1 MINKNGHWSSS
12 ENRSIDLKLE
22 IDTQRITG
30 QKISQDDEMKNIHI
44 TKTKIDSGREKG
56 LNDLSKEKLNPLQGN
71 NVTYAKRQSQKSRQG
86 KSYLPDARKEQ
97 INTENK
103 KAEINDVNSFK
114 GQDINENLPLM
125 NEIADCSI
133 SKQTK
138 KIGIYHILRQ

>member
-1 MINKNGHWSSS
+1 MYH
-12 ENRSIDLKLE
+12 
-22 IDTQRITG
+22 
-30 QKISQDDEMKNIHI
+30 
-44 TKTKIDSGREKG
+44 
-56 LNDLSKEKLNPLQGN
+56 NDLSKEKLNPLQGN
-71 NVTYAKRQSQKSRQG
+71 NVTYAKSQSQKSRQG

-103 KAEINDVNSFK
+103 KAQINGVNKFK

-138 KIGIYHILRQ
+138 KTGIYYILRQ